1 MNPIQIDDRTMLRR
15 IRLSDA
21 EGMYKLIDSQR
32 DYLGRWLPFIPF
44 TQSADD
50 SRAFIESVLAEP
62 EENGNFVFAI
72 LVDGEFA
79 GTIGLKST
87 DRSNLK
93 TEIGY
98 WLGEQYQGRG
108 IISKSARALCNIA
121 FNMLGMNRIQ
131 ICCAI
136 GNSKSSNIPKRL
148 GFIYEG
154 TERDGER
161 KADDTYH
168 DIEVYS
174 LLKSEFDK

>member
-87 DRSNLK
+87 DSSNLK

-98 WLGEQYQGRG
+98 WLGE
-108 IISKSARALCNIA
+108 
-121 FNMLGMNRIQ
+121 
-131 ICCAI
+131 
-136 GNSKSSNIPKRL
+136 
-148 GFIYEG
+148 E
-154 TERDGER
+154 
-161 KADDTYH
+161 
-168 DIEVYS
+168 
-174 LLKSEFDK
+174 